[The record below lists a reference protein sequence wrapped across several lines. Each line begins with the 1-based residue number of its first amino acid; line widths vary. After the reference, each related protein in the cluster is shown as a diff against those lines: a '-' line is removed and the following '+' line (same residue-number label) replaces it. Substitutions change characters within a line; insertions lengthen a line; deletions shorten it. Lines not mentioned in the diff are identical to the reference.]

1 MPYRLNPKNK
11 RQVQVKK
18 SGKWKVKKAYRSK
31 KKALKLQRALYLN
44 VTAKGKG

>member
-11 RQVQVKK
+11 REVQVKR
-18 SGKWKVKKAYRSK
+18 GKKWTKKKTYRSR